1 MEEKL
6 VDSHI
11 QMPKS
16 VLKRFED
23 KNHRFYY
30 FDVKGGFIGNNG
42 HSGKINTK
50 LGFYSKEAE
59 EFLNK
64 NIEKPFS
71 ELFEV
76 IDGIS
81 IDPPQG
87 HIDAAFD
94 YKAKRFVY
102 ALMARNP
109 DSIDRINEY
118 SFITYLLTPQQS
130 RDMGM
135 ILGFAA
141 EAEREILAS
150 YGTTVAFNTTEIPFV
165 LPTCGAYYLNIMEMK
180 HVVLPI
186 SPKKAIV
193 FVEDKGKQIVIYDGV
208 THPYLIND
216 VEDVEQFNI
225 GAFSAQCRYG
235 NGYVVSPNRE
245 ALEAAK
251 RNVFLNE
258 QA

>member
-6 VDSHI
+6 IDSHI

-50 LGFYSKEAE
+50 QGFYSKEAE

-94 YKAKRFVY
+94 YI
-102 ALMARNP
+102 P
-109 DSIDRINEY
+109 DESSVGLIYPKNCG
-118 SFITYLLTPQQS
+118 TVK
-130 RDMGM
+130 
-135 ILGFAA
+135 LGVKPVKFA
-141 EAEREILAS
+141 
-150 YGTTVAFNTTEIPFV
+150 
-165 LPTCGAYYLNIMEMK
+165 
-180 HVVLPI
+180 
-186 SPKKAIV
+186 
-193 FVEDKGKQIVIYDGV
+193 DK
-208 THPYLIND
+208 
-216 VEDVEQFNI
+216 
-225 GAFSAQCRYG
+225 
-235 NGYVVSPNRE
+235 
-245 ALEAAK
+245 
-251 RNVFLNE
+251 
-258 QA
+258 